1 MAPPH
6 GSRMFLNPM
15 AIRVKEELRI
25 DKDKGKSK
33 EETSISILLNQP
45 NRENKDCKME
55 TDKQFQDSAEKKSFI
70 CEMCGKRFTENRKLV
85 DHKVTDRARFC
96 RF

>member
-1 MAPPH
+1 
-6 GSRMFLNPM
+6 
-15 AIRVKEELRI
+15 
-25 DKDKGKSK
+25 
-33 EETSISILLNQP
+33 
-45 NRENKDCKME
+45 ME